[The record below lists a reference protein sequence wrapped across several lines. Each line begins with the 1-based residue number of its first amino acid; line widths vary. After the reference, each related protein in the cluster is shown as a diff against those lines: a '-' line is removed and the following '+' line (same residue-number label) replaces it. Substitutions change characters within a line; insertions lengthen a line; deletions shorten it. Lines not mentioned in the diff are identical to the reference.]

1 VSEVLLA
8 FAFFLAL
15 HSIPALPA
23 VRANLVGLVG
33 HRAYIS
39 LYSIASVIA
48 LAWLFHAALQLDY
61 VEIWAPAPWQ
71 AWVTLV
77 LAPIG
82 IFLVLAGL
90 FSANPFSIS
99 FRKTRDNADAIVG
112 VTRHPVLW
120 GFLFWSLAHLAPNGD
135 LRALILFGGLA
146 LFSALGFLMLER
158 RARKRWGGRW
168 EVLSSRS
175 SVLPFAAILGGRA
188 PLRLD
193 APIAAAVLLT
203 VLITA
208 WLLLGGHAVLFG
220 ADPLLLV

>member
-1 VSEVLLA
+1 MTEVFMA
-8 FAFFLAL
+8 FAFFLVL
-15 HSIPALPA
+15 HSIPALPPM
-23 VRANLVGLVG
+23 RASLVGLVG
-33 HRAYIS
+33 HRAYIA

-48 LAWLFHAALQLDY
+48 LAWLFRAALQLDY
-61 VEIWAPAPWQ
+61 VEVWAPAPWQ

-135 LRALILFGGLA
+135 LRSLLLFGGLA
-146 LFSALGFLMLER
+146 LFSAFGFLMLEK
-158 RARKRWGGRW
+158 RAKKRWGARW
-168 EVLSSRS
+168 EALSGNS

-188 PLRLD
+188 SLRLD
-193 APIAAAVLLT
+193 APIAAAVLAA
-203 VLITA
+203 VLVTA
-208 WLLLGGHAVLFG
+208 WLLLGGHAALFG